1 MNTSVFEGT
10 MADMSYPQIEAAIQD
25 HAAVLLP
32 VSVIEEHGPHLCTGT
47 DMYLTGVVCRKVREA
62 LMEQG
67 HNTVIAPPFYWGVNS
82 ITDGFT
88 GSFTISRETAQSL
101 LKELMENLARWGFRY
116 IFLIS
121 FHGDFRHM
129 KMLAETAVGMNLK
142 NCQVNYLADQSVFQ
156 QLGYT
161 SLPACLLPVPLSPA
175 AAAIETACID
185 IHAGAMETSWMAL
198 EYGNLVDLEC
208 AGRLQPT
215 QLKMSDMKQWI
226 RGGDST
232 KQLTPL
238 GYCGNPAN
246 VQLDSIQEIEQEVVC
261 AYADCIS
268 LQLQNSEKRIQ

>member
-10 MADMSYPQIEAAIQD
+10 MADMSYPQIEAAIRK

-32 VSVIEEHGPHLCTGT
+32 VSVMEEHGPHLCTGT
-47 DMYLTGVVCRKVREA
+47 DMYLTGVVCRKIRET

-67 HNTVIAPPFYWGVNS
+67 HNTVIAPPVYWGVNS

-88 GSFTISRETAQSL
+88 GSFTIRRETAQSL
-101 LKELMENLARWGFRY
+101 LKEIMEDLAGWGFQN

-129 KMLAETAVGMNLK
+129 DMLAQTTVEMDLK
-142 NCQVNYLADQSVFQ
+142 NCQVYYLADHSVFQ
-156 QLGYT
+156 QLGYAP
-161 SLPACLLPVPLSPA
+161 LPACLLPVTLPLDTA
-175 AAAIETACID
+175 ALEASCID

-198 EYGNLVDLEC
+198 EYGNLVDTEC
-208 AGRLQPT
+208 AGILKAT
-215 QLKMSDMKQWI
+215 QLKMSDMKNWI
-226 RGGDST
+226 RGGDCA

-246 VQLDSIQEIEQEVVC
+246 IQLDKIQQIEQAVVR
-261 AYADCIS
+261 AYADCILS
-268 LQLQNSEKRIQ
+268 YL